1 MNTPPSFIDVQ
12 RMSSADIHARCD
24 DMMRTAHRSLRLP
37 PEAEMRAQVQF
48 LSGMLESGEMR
59 RLPDWTRARI
69 RASLMLMLEALD
81 EPAPAPS
88 RRACVPL
95 LRRILRRISL

>member
-1 MNTPPSFIDVQ
+1 MNTLPSFIDVQ
-12 RMSSADIHARCD
+12 RTDSAEIHARCEA
-24 DMMRTAHRSLRLP
+24 MMRTAHRTLRLP
-37 PEAEMRAQVQF
+37 PEAELRAQVQF

-81 EPAPAPS
+81 EPAPQPS
-88 RRACVPL
+88 KRDRMPL
-95 LRRILRRISL
+95 LRRICRRLFA